1 MSDFDYFAYTHLLQE
16 LRAMRKY
23 PIYLGF
29 GVSSLSVSSLY
40 GSTEASTKDKRNY
53 QVWSLSHVSL
63 FFLSG
68 GGVLVEIQEIH
79 FENSFF

>member
-23 PIYLGF
+23 PIYIGF

-40 GSTEASTKDKRNY
+40 GSTEASTKEKRNY
-53 QVWSLSHVSL
+53 QV
-63 FFLSG
+63 
-68 GGVLVEIQEIH
+68 
-79 FENSFF
+79 